1 MTVNKTQTENNFP
14 DKDYK
19 YLYDK
24 YWKYEEES
32 PFGGVVLAINRSQRK
47 HGKLKKCT
55 HKLLDTSE
63 SIKLIE
69 KRKPFVH

>member
-24 YWKYEEES
+24 YWKYEDVS
-32 PFGGVVLAINRSQRK
+32 PFAGVVLDINRS
-47 HGKLKKCT
+47 
-55 HKLLDTSE
+55 
-63 SIKLIE
+63 
-69 KRKPFVH
+69 